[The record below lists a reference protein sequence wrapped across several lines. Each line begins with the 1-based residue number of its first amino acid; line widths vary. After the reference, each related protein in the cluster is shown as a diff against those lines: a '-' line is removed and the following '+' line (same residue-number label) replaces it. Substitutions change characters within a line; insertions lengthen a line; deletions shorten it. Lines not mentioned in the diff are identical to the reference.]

1 MRNLIFYSSYYEAI
15 KELPD
20 EEQGKVYKAVIDYA
34 MERIEPNLTGV
45 SKAMFVL
52 IQPSL
57 DASRKNYENGTKGG
71 RPAKNKTQ
79 VETEEIT
86 QIETQ
91 SITQHK
97 TQTESYQIFEK
108 EKDNREIIKENKE
121 EKEEKEKE
129 ITHTSRFVPPTL
141 EEVKAYAVERG
152 SNVDPQKF
160 FEYFETGNWTDSK
173 GNKVKNWKQK
183 FITWEGERRNTP
195 KETSDTQLSRAIRRL
210 TQ

>member
-1 MRNLIFYSSYYEAI
+1 
-15 KELPD
+15 
-20 EEQGKVYKAVIDYA
+20 
-34 MERIEPNLTGV
+34 
-45 SKAMFVL
+45 MFVL